1 MFCPNC
7 GRNLDN
13 GAKFC
18 DGCGASLLEHTTL
31 GRTTSIKEEYPQSS
45 GYIPQG
51 PQNYTPPQAQQEYYQ
66 PTSFNQ
72 KPQAGNSEVL
82 SIGNYIVMM
91 LLAGIPIV
99 GFILLLVWSFS
110 ASANQN
116 KKNWA
121 RATLIMGLVVGVL
134 CILFSS
140 ILASI
145 FASLL

>member
-18 DGCGASLLEHTTL
+18 DGCGESLLEHTMPS
-31 GRTTSIKEEYPQSS
+31 RTTNIKEEYPQSS
-45 GYIPQG
+45 GYNPQG
-51 PQNYTPPQAQQEYYQ
+51 SHNYTPPQPQQEYYQ
-66 PTSFNQ
+66 PTSFTQ
-72 KPQAGNSEVL
+72 KPQIGNSEVL

-110 ASANQN
+110 SSANQN

-121 RATLIMGLVVGVL
+121 RATLIMGLVVVAFS
-134 CILFSS
+134 ILFSS
-140 ILASI
+140 IIASI
-145 FASLL
+145 FASLR